1 MVEIDLHSAVCNTQ
15 QLTLPL
21 FAGGCYVAKQC
32 EAELKAHADD
42 ELLRNVENNVIR
54 DARIAWLNVN
64 DSIPQLETGEEL
76 ATNATD
82 SFTLARERYQGGL
95 SSIVE
100 LSDAQL
106 NLTSAQI
113 SEANARYNV
122 LIQQANLNFQT
133 GLIQ

>member
-1 MVEIDLHSAVCNTQ
+1 
-15 QLTLPL
+15 
-21 FAGGCYVAKQC
+21 VARQR
-32 EAELKAHADD
+32 EAELKAAADD
-42 ELLRNVENNVIR
+42 ELLRSVENNVIR
-54 DARIAWLNVN
+54 DVRIAWLDVS
-64 DSIPQLETGEEL
+64 DAVAQLKTTEQL
-76 ATNATD
+76 AANAAEA
-82 SFTLARERYQGGL
+82 FTLAHARYQAGL

-122 LIQQANLNFQT
+122 LIQQANLDYQT